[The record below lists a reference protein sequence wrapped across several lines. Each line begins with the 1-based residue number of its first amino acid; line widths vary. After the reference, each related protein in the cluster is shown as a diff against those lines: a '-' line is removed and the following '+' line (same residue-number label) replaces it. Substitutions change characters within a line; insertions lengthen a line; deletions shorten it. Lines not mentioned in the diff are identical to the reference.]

1 MESVFFNMANNLC
14 LCLKLFA
21 MFAIVLVC
29 PQTVHGLK
37 RNRTERVTHL
47 HFYMHD
53 IVFGPNATS
62 IPVAAPS
69 GNSSSPGFG
78 TVFVIDD
85 ALTAGPSLNSRL
97 IGRAQGMYV
106 ADSLNDYSLMLL
118 FTAVLQS
125 GKHNGSTISIQG
137 ADRIDL
143 AEREVS
149 VVGGTGRFRFAR
161 GYAVIMTHSLDS
173 SSVVLKFN
181 VTVIH

>member
-1 MESVFFNMANNLC
+1 MANTVC
-14 LCLKLFA
+14 LGLKLLA
-21 MFAIVLVC
+21 LAAVIVVLC

-37 RNRTERVTHL
+37 GNRTERITQL

-53 IVFGPNATS
+53 VTLGPNATA
-62 IPVAAPS
+62 IPVAAPL
-69 GNSSSPGFG
+69 GNSTIPGFG

-85 ALTAGPSLNSRL
+85 ALTAGPSPNSRL
-97 IGRAQGMYV
+97 IGRAQGMYIS
-106 ADSLNDYSLMLL
+106 DSFKEYSLLLL
-118 FTAVLQS
+118 FTVVLKS

-143 AEREVS
+143 PLREVS

-161 GYAVIMTHSLDS
+161 GYAGIMTHSLDATT
-173 SSVVLKFN
+173 VVLKLN